1 VRCDVLEISK
11 QQDYVTGIQEERKTC
26 TKAMYGA
33 KEQEFE
39 TRVPDEM
46 LVSLL
51 TLYLFEEN
59 VHVTLSNFLS

>member
-1 VRCDVLEISK
+1 
-11 QQDYVTGIQEERKTC
+11 
-26 TKAMYGA
+26 MYGA